1 MKLLVDNQLPL
12 QLAIHLR
19 GWGVD
24 CVHVLEHGL
33 NESDDIEV
41 WDRAASEGRI
51 VISKDEDF
59 VILASR
65 PGDGGRM
72 IWVRLGNCRNAFLL
86 AAFDQAREGLLQA
99 VASGQRIIELR

>member
-24 CVHVLEHGL
+24 CVHVLECGL
-33 NESDDIEV
+33 NESDEIEV

-65 PGDGGRM
+65 PGHGGRM
-72 IWVRLGNCRNAFLL
+72 I
-86 AAFDQAREGLLQA
+86 
-99 VASGQRIIELR
+99 